1 MKKDNELI
9 EQITRSVLEELSSSG
24 YPVNGSNEIG
34 CSRPQAGQSYENFE
48 CEVISSEDME
58 KLQNITSPN
67 ICNAIESFKV
77 RDETDGY
84 STSKLKCMR
93 PELKPMVGYAITVS
107 VDSTSPSSLEKRK
120 FFEKFGEIMDLI
132 KNSPKPS
139 VVVFKDIGPQSQKC
153 CVTGD
158 MVSTCF
164 SSLGA
169 AGVVT
174 DSCIRDLSGIRE
186 KTKDFQI
193 FATGQVVSHGTL
205 NILEIGSVVNI
216 CGTIIRPGDL
226 LHGDESGLVNIP
238 INFISIKKLID
249 KCEQVMQIEKRYF
262 DFMKSDRYNFEEMK
276 KYFIE

>member
-1 MKKDNELI
+1 
-9 EQITRSVLEELSSSG
+9 
-24 YPVNGSNEIG
+24 
-34 CSRPQAGQSYENFE
+34 
-48 CEVISSEDME
+48 VISPEDME
-58 KLQNITSPN
+58 TLKSISSPN

-77 RDETDGY
+77 RDDSDGY
-84 STSKLKCMR
+84 ATSALKCMR

-107 VDSTSPSSLEKRK
+107 VDSTSPGSLEKRK
-120 FFEKFGEIMDLI
+120 FFEKFAEIMDLI
-132 KNSPKPS
+132 NTSPKPAI
-139 VVVFKDIGPQSQKC
+139 VVFKDIGPQSQKC

-169 AGVVT
+169 SGIVT

-186 KTKDFQI
+186 KTKDFQV

-216 CGTIIRPGDL
+216 CGTIIKPGDL

-238 INFISIKKLID
+238 INFISIKNLID
-249 KCEQVMQIEKRYF
+249 KCKQVMDAEERYF
-262 DFMKSDRYNFEEMK
+262 DYVKSDNKNFEGLK
-276 KYFIE
+276 KHFIE